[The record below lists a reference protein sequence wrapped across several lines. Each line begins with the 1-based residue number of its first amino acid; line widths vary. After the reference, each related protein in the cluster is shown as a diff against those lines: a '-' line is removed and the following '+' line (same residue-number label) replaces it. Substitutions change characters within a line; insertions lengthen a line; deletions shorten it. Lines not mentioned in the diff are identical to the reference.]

1 LRANGREN
9 DQLRLV
15 SIERSYTRYA
25 EGAVLVAFGNT
36 KVLCTASVEDKVPP
50 FLAGKG
56 SGWLTAEYAMLPRST
71 HQRIQRENNKKGRAV
86 EISRLIGRALRSV
99 VDFDL
104 LGERQIVIDC
114 DVIQADGGTRTAAIT
129 GSYVALS
136 DAVDF
141 LMKSGKLTKSP
152 FIGQCA
158 AISVGIIEGEPMLD
172 LCYEEDSAADA
183 DMNVVMRDDG
193 NFIEIQG
200 TAEGDVFS
208 RAMHDRLLD
217 IAEKG
222 IRELF
227 EIQRKALGRV

>member
-1 LRANGREN
+1 LRLGGREN
-9 DQLRLV
+9 DQLRPV
-15 SIERSYTRYA
+15 SVERSYTRFA
-25 EGAVLVAFGNT
+25 EGAVLVSFGNT

-56 SGWLTAEYAMLPRST
+56 TGWLTAEYAMLPRST
-71 HQRIQRENNKKGRAV
+71 HQRIQRESNKKGRAL

-99 VDFDL
+99 IDL
-104 LGERQIVIDC
+104 DVFGERQIVMDC

-129 GSYVALS
+129 GSYVALA
-136 DAVDF
+136 DAVEL
-141 LMKSGKLTKSP
+141 LMKTGKLEKSP
-152 FIGQCA
+152 LIGQCA
-158 AISVGIIEGEPMLD
+158 AVSVGIVEGDTMLD

-208 RAMHDRLLD
+208 REMHDRLLD
-217 IAEKG
+217 LAEKA
-222 IRELF
+222 IRDLF
-227 EIQRKALGRV
+227 QIQRKALGRV